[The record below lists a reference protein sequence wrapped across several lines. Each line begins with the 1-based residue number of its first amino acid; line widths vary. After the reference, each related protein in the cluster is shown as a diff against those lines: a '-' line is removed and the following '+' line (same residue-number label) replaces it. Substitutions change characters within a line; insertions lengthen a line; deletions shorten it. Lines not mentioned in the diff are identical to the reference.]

1 MGFLIL
7 SAVTLVVAMV
17 VRASPFAGAAAPPDP
32 AQVGQFETFTE
43 NGVVQDYYQP
53 PSPVIAVH
61 MVLMRNGLVLAL
73 GPFKYQSAPYPATAY
88 VYNPAPGAPN
98 NGFVKEVDPPDNIF
112 CSGIAELSDGTVVL
126 VGGRLH
132 DVKLA
137 GPPLVFT
144 FDPDTLTWTQQPDMP
159 MGLFYPTTTELPNG
173 DLISTS
179 GGTEVGA
186 YNQSIEVIKP
196 GTPQVSE
203 QTTPPIM
210 DYDQLYPRQWV
221 MPDGKVVSFETQ
233 DGFVIDTTNANPQKW
248 TSTPLPPSK
257 FVHDGYGPG
266 SALLAAGL
274 SGPTKMVIFG
284 GGTGNG
290 KGTNNVEGLDYA
302 NLAAGWTTLAP
313 IPGAPPRPPERR
325 AAARRHRPARWRQ
338 LHGDVGRSATP
349 GTAVQ
354 PGHQYLDR
362 SGLQRSHHRP
372 RLPLH
377 RCPAARRPGPDG
389 WRQRARRP
397 RWPVGDLR
405 PALPLQGGPPDDHLG
420 AEHGDLEQPVQRPD
434 AERHP
439 VGGADGAGSQTHS
452 VDMTQ
457 RAVNL
462 PFTKTAN
469 GIRLTTPSQNVAP
482 PGSYMLFLVN
492 AAGVPSVAAW
502 VHVGGAAPVVT
513 SLDTTSGPFSG
524 GTSVTIH
531 GTGFSDATGVKFG
544 DAGTSFK
551 INSPTQIT
559 ATSPVP
565 VNFGGGQGLDVTVET
580 AKSASAPTPTDRF
593 VYNGPYVTSVNGHYG
608 PSTGGTTISVQGI
621 NFGPGDQVQIGGAP
635 ATSVKIVNSGTLT
648 AVTPPGVG
656 LADVQVTDPST
667 GHSSPAV
674 LHSSYFDYAPSVN
687 NGGQVDGPLAVTPAY
702 GPSTGGTKVVISGN
716 NFDEATGVFFGPA
729 PATSWQVVSNSEISA
744 VAPAST
750 NDLTYADVTV
760 ASPGGTSP
768 VTVLDQFCW
777 YNTATGHTASSCIN
791 VPTGGGD

>member
-17 VRASPFAGAAAPPDP
+17 VRASPFAGAAAPADP
-32 AQVGQFETFTE
+32 SVVGQFETFTE

-159 MGLFYPTTTELPNG
+159 MGLFYPTSTELPNG

-221 MPDGKVVSFETQ
+221 MPDGKVVSYETQ
-233 DGFVIDTTNANPQKW
+233 DGFVIDTTNPNPQKW

-257 FVHDGYGPG
+257 FVHAGYGPG

-284 GGTGNG
+284 GGTGDG
-290 KGTNNVEGLDYA
+290 MGTNNVEELDYA
-302 NLAAGWTTLAP
+302 NLAAGWKTLAP
-313 IPGAPPRPPERR
+313 IPGPKRVHPNALLLPDGTVLLAGGNSQGTWGEPVHQELLYN
-325 AAARRHRPARWRQ
+325 PATDSWTGLASNDPTINRGY
-338 LHGDVGRSATP
+338 HS
-349 GTAVQ
+349 TAVLLPDGRVLMGGDNG
-354 PGHQYLDR
+354 PGDHGGRLEIYDPPYLFK
-362 SGLQRSHHRP
+362 GARP
-372 RLPLH
+372 TITSAPSTVTWNSQFNVQTPSAIQTAVLMA
-377 RCPAARRPGPDG
+377 PAA
-389 WRQRARRP
+389 
-397 RWPVGDLR
+397 
-405 PALPLQGGPPDDHLG
+405 
-420 AEHGDLEQPVQRPD
+420 
-434 AERHP
+434 
-439 VGGADGAGSQTHS
+439 QTHS

-457 RAVNL
+457 RAVDL

-531 GTGFSDATGVKFG
+531 GTGFADVTGVKFG
-544 DAGTSFK
+544 DAVTSFK
-551 INSPTQIT
+551 VNSPTQIT

-580 AKSASAPTPTDRF
+580 AKSSSAPTPGDRF

-656 LADVQVTDPST
+656 LADVQVTDPSS

-674 LHSSYFDYAPSVN
+674 LHSSYFDYAPNVN

-744 VAPAST
+744 VAPASAD
-750 NDLTYADVTV
+750 DLTYADVTV

-768 VTVLDQFCW
+768 VTVLDQYCW
-777 YNTATGHTASSCIN
+777 YDTATGHTASSCIN